1 MTKYNNKTTYPNF
14 VMKKYKYTNKI
25 VEVKIDYVYISC
37 DIMINLYSE
46 IREKDFD
53 VHLGWIFDLIDQIAW
68 SLGILKK
75 YNHKYYKELQNKYK
89 KIGEKIVDKLISED
103 KEKEKN
109 DRPNKMGNTPSA
121 IRK

>member
-1 MTKYNNKTTYPNF
+1 MTYPNF
-14 VMKKYKYTNKI
+14 IMKKYKYTNKI

-46 IREKDFD
+46 IQEKDFD
-53 VHLGWIFDLIDQIAW
+53 VDLGWIFDLIDQIAW

-89 KIGEKIVDKLISED
+89 KIGEKRVDKLISEI